1 MQKNEFRAIC
11 KSRLKSH
18 AARAARCEHYLL
30 LRRIEGLAKFLKA
43 RKIGTLKSFTLS
55 CNARIQLK
63 EKSL

>member
-1 MQKNEFRAIC
+1 MRVRNFSTR
-11 KSRLKSH
+11 
-18 AARAARCEHYLL
+18 
-30 LRRIEGLAKFLKA
+30 FLKA

>member
-1 MQKNEFRAIC
+1 MKISNLMLVCVSVLMCEGAQKMRVRNF
-11 KSRLKSH
+11 S
-18 AARAARCEHYLL
+18 AR
-30 LRRIEGLAKFLKA
+30 FLKA